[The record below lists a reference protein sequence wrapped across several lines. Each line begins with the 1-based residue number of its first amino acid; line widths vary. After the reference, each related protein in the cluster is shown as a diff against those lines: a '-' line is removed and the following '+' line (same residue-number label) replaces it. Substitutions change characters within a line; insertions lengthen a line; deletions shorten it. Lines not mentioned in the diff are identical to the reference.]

1 MTRNGKIARLPLA
14 IRDELNRRLQE
25 GEQGKQLVAWLNGL
39 PKVQAVMKA
48 DFEGRPISE
57 HNLSEWKNGSYQ
69 NWEADQQ
76 ALEAVTSLMEG
87 AQGLQKA
94 AKDDLGDRLALVLAA
109 KMAVEIRRLDSV
121 PDGPEKAKVW
131 RELRTS
137 LLALRRGDLNG
148 QKLRLEREKYAERL
162 RQQQAEEQRLK
173 ESQEPPMTAEE
184 KEARINEISG
194 TD

>member
-1 MTRNGKIARLPLA
+1 
-14 IRDELNRRLQE
+14 
-25 GEQGKQLVAWLNGL
+25 
-39 PKVQAVMKA
+39 
-48 DFEGRPISE
+48 
-57 HNLSEWKNGSYQ
+57 
-69 NWEADQQ
+69 
-76 ALEAVTSLMEG
+76 MEG
-87 AQGLQKA
+87 AQGLLKA

>member
-57 HNLSEWKNGSYQ
+57 HNLSEWKNGGYQ

>member
-1 MTRNGKIARLPLA
+1 
-14 IRDELNRRLQE
+14 
-25 GEQGKQLVAWLNGL
+25 
-39 PKVQAVMKA
+39 MKA

-57 HNLSEWKNGSYQ
+57 HNLSEWKNGGYQ

-148 QKLRLEREKYAERL
+148 QKLRLEREKYAELL